1 MLAWKQPFIQRVRNS
16 SLVGVGFPPAERPRF
31 PGQCQSSR
39 GQSGPKAKPSGEADG
54 MTVNIPS
61 LPYGATRGRRSD
73 TAAG

>member
-1 MLAWKQPFIQRVRNS
+1 MGVECRGRPLLERMEKQMQ
-16 SLVGVGFPPAERPRF
+16 GFPPAERPRF